1 MTRRMVVYLAVV
13 ALAIVL
19 LLVLRQRKRA
29 FIAAQVE
36 LLQSDDTQEATVA
49 RKTLQKVGRS
59 AVRAVC
65 PLLEDEDEAVRT
77 RAALTL
83 ANIGHARAT
92 GPLME
97 AAQRGD
103 FPAADALIFMKHPR
117 AWEARAW
124 AYGRLGDAALEELQ
138 LRSPVGGR
146 PPTAPAIAWGEPP
159 LRSFRPASREV
170 IHWPQSLEGRS
181 WPQGLGGPW
190 RLGAWRDADADS
202 WYTKALERHQFA
214 EVLAGRARLREL
226 SGEYAEAAEDYNS
239 ALELAPES
247 QTARTGKARAQ
258 RLAMLRRSM
267 EELLGGVSVQ
277 PVLLH
282 PTWRHGDVEHCVG
295 VVRWSQSGR
304 PRDSAARKL
313 VAFRCERRSA
323 ENATIVPTGSVP
335 VFATTDLPST
345 GSATAHVG
353 IVRLEPGEAA
363 AIAVVRAVGPST
375 VRAVLTFSYDVTLHR
390 LEGELLMPMLRV
402 DSAAVPWVG
411 DLDEDG
417 DAEIVTWHWL
427 TYPTPST
434 TGIPWP
440 TIRSLVNGRYEIRTE
455 HFPSLFEDVASVLV
469 EREREYPL
477 DSSLSDGLGQAY
489 EVLAKKDLAIAA
501 YQRAEKKHLEMA
513 DRMAKKGES
522 EQARLHRR
530 AALAVKDRRLRLEPS
545 GGS

>member
-19 LLVLRQRKRA
+19 LLVLRQRKRT
-29 FIAAQVE
+29 FIAVQVQ
-36 LLQSDDTQEATVA
+36 LLQSRDGQEATEA
-49 RKTLQKVGRS
+49 RKTLQKVGRA
-59 AVRAVC
+59 AVRQVC
-65 PLLEDEDEAVRT
+65 ALLDHEDEEIRA

-83 ANIGHARAT
+83 ANIGHARAAD
-92 GPLME
+92 PLME
-97 AAQRGD
+97 AAKRGD
-103 FPAADALIFMKHPR
+103 FPAADALIFMRHR
-117 AWEARAW
+117 RGWEARAW
-124 AYGRLGDAALEELQ
+124 AYYRLADRALEELE
-138 LRSPVGGR
+138 LRPPLGDR
-146 PPTAPAIAWGEPP
+146 PPTAPWIDWSKPQAQ
-159 LRSFRPASREV
+159 FRPASHRV
-170 IHWPQSLEGRS
+170 VHWPETL
-181 WPQGLGGPW
+181 LMY
-190 RLGAWRDADADS
+190 GAQPRPTDP
-202 WYTKALERHQFA
+202 KALYDQALLGSRPRPVGA
-214 EVLAGRARLREL
+214 YIGRARLQEL
-226 SGEYAEAAEDYNS
+226 PGEYADAADDYGR
-239 ALELAPES
+239 ALERAPES
-247 QTARTGKARAQ
+247 RAAKRGKARAE
-258 RLAMLRRSM
+258 RLAMLRGKM
-267 EELLGGVSVQ
+267 EELLGGVSVW

-282 PTWRHGDVEHCVG
+282 PTWRRGDVEHCVG
-295 VVRWSQSGR
+295 VVRWSQLGR

-375 VRAVLTFSYDVTLHR
+375 VRAVFTFSYDVTLHR
-390 LEGELLMPMLRV
+390 LEGELLMPMLQV
-402 DSAAVPWVG
+402 DSATVPWVG

-417 DAEIVTWHWL
+417 DAEIVTWRWL
-427 TYPTPST
+427 TYPRAST
-434 TGIPWP
+434 TGMPWP
-440 TIRSLVNGRYEIRTE
+440 TVRSLVNGRYEIRTE
-455 HFPSLFEDVASVLV
+455 QFPSLFEDVAAVLV